1 MIMIKNDNIV
11 VRLARKIGMD
21 GAIAYSSA
29 ARVFQAVASIATLF
43 FIARYLGE
51 EEQGYYYTFGS
62 IIAIQVFF
70 ELGLTSIITQY
81 VAHEAVHV
89 VITEQTVTGDRK
101 YQSRLASL
109 LRFCIKWYTII
120 SFILLAALIVVGF
133 IFFSRYNTQNDIS
146 WQYPWV
152 LLSFATAIKLFQSP
166 LTSYITGVGK
176 VKEMNAMMF
185 YQQISIPTVTWLCLI
200 FNLKLYALGI
210 SVIVSCVVWMLYMYR
225 KDISVIFRQMWN
237 VVVVERVGY
246 MKEIFPMQWR
256 IAISWISGYFI
267 FQLFNP
273 VLFATDGPIVAGQ
286 MGMTLQVLNGIQ
298 AFSISWFSTKVPLM
312 SGLIELRKYEE
323 LDSSFNKTMKQMIF
337 VCLMLILCMFVF
349 FTILWNTNLSLGDS
363 LVSNRFL
370 GLVPL
375 SMLSLCMF
383 LNVIVNAWATYLRC
397 HKKEPFLLNSIV
409 SGLLCCLSTIFI
421 GRVYGLYGI
430 VIGYTLICIM
440 MFPWGYWIYKTKK
453 IEWHK

>member
-1 MIMIKNDNIV
+1 MQQRIANIAQKV
-11 VRLARKIGMD
+11 GMD
-21 GAIAYSSA
+21 KAIAYSSG

-43 FIARYLGE
+43 FIASYLNE

-62 IIAIQVFF
+62 IVAIQVFF

-89 VITEQTVTGDRK
+89 VITNQTVTGDSK

-109 LRFCIKWYTII
+109 LRFCIKWYAFI
-120 SFILLAALIVVGF
+120 SVILLTALIIVGF
-133 IFFSRYNTQNDIS
+133 IFFSRYNVKDDIS
-146 WQYPWV
+146 WQYPWI

-185 YQQISIPTVTWLCLI
+185 YQQIAIPSTTWICLI
-200 FNLKLYALGI
+200 LNLKLYALGI
-210 SVIVSCVVWMLYMYR
+210 SVIISCVVWILYMYR
-225 KDISVIFRQMWN
+225 KDISVIFRQMWH
-237 VVVVERVGY
+237 VVVEEKVGY

-256 IAISWISGYFI
+256 IALSWISGYFI

-273 VLFATDGPIVAGQ
+273 VLFATDGPVVAGQ

-298 AFSISWFSTKVPLM
+298 AFSISWISTKVPLM

-323 LDSSFNKTMKQMIF
+323 LDISFNRTIKQMMF
-337 VCLMLILCMFVF
+337 VCLLLLLCMFLF
-349 FTILWNTNLSLGDS
+349 FVILWNTKISLGGS
-363 LVSNRFL
+363 LLSNRFL
-370 GLVPL
+370 DLVPL

-383 LNVIVNAWATYLRC
+383 LSVIVNAWATYLRC
-397 HKKEPFLLNSIV
+397 HKKEPFLINSMT
-409 SGLLCCLSTIFI
+409 SGMLCCLSTVFI
-421 GRVYGLYGI
+421 GRAYGLYGI
-430 VIGYTLICIM
+430 VIGYTLICII
-440 MFPWGYWIYKTKK
+440 MFPWGFWIYKTKK
-453 IEWHK
+453 KEWHHE